1 MPKVKTH
8 SGTKKRAKFTGT
20 GKVKTGQANTSHLL
34 RNKSKKAKR
43 RHRNS
48 VVAHPT
54 EQARLKALLGIF

>member
-1 MPKVKTH
+1 
-8 SGTKKRAKFTGT
+8 
-20 GKVKTGQANTSHLL
+20 LL

-43 RHRNS
+43 RHRSN